1 MANYHEEFLTVGS
14 VLCDQAAIRGSATA
28 FITEGA
34 DGSRWSLSYR
44 DIWQRAQRAA
54 QLLAAHGVTAGDRVH
69 VHLANRIEFVD
80 CWFGCAVLGAVLV
93 PTGLASSAE
102 EIGYVREH
110 SGSVL
115 SVADQDDLDIIT
127 RNARGMRGRDPAA
140 AVLAV
145 GRSDWLAEVLPCAAP
160 PTSPRSADRL
170 AIMYTSG
177 TTSRPKGV
185 IVTHANYLRVGE
197 AVAQHLRI
205 TPQDRWLVVLPLF
218 HANAQFYSVM
228 SALVSGASVA
238 LMPKFS
244 ASRWGA
250 QVQLYQA
257 TLASLFAAP
266 VRMILARPV
275 PDIYSWDGLRVTLFA
290 QNLKQAEADRFEA
303 SYRTRLLQLY
313 GMTETIAPPLMNP
326 LYGVS
331 RHDSIGRPTLG
342 TQVAVRREDG
352 TTPSVG
358 QVGELYVFGEPGI
371 SLMDGYLGD
380 EAATTAALDQGWLR
394 TGDRVRIDEHGF
406 FYFVDR
412 AKDMVKRAGENVAL
426 SEIERVIND
435 LPFVL
440 ESAVVGVPDEMLDAR
455 IHAFVVRNPG
465 QAGTAAQVLGRCRER
480 LAKFKVPDSVTFLD
494 SLPRTAV
501 GKIQKRSLN
510 VPDQTRQEI
519 PMNENATVQ
528 RIDHVGV
535 VVRDIEQSR
544 TAYVKKLGLEPDGEE
559 LVESVSVR
567 LAYLKCA
574 GDSHPAWL
582 QLVQPVGPGPVAD
595 FLAEHGEGLH
605 HICFGVPN
613 ISDALQQIEGEA
625 GTAAF
630 RGGRGRTA
638 CFLGGRPGNVLIEL
652 TELGIPA
659 QEPRDTAEVS

>member
-1 MANYHEEFLTVGS
+1 MANYHEEFFTVGS
-14 VLCDQAAIRGSATA
+14 VLRDQAAIRGSATA

-34 DGSRWSLSYR
+34 DGSPRSLSYQ

-54 QLLAAHGVTAGDRVH
+54 ELLAAHGVTPGDRVH

-80 CWFGCAVLGAVLV
+80 CWFGCALLGAVLV

-102 EIGYVREH
+102 EVGYIREH

-115 SVADQDDLDIIT
+115 SVVDQDDVDTIT
-127 RNARGMRGRDPAA
+127 RNAPGMRYQGPAPD
-140 AVLAV
+140 VLAV
-145 GRSDWLAEVLPCAAP
+145 GRSDWLADVPSSGAP
-160 PTSPRSADRL
+160 AMSPRSADPL

-185 IVTHANYLRVGE
+185 IVTHANYVRVGE

-244 ASRWGA
+244 ASRWGT
-250 QVQLYQA
+250 QVQLYRA

-266 VRMILARPV
+266 VRMILAKPLS
-275 PDIYSWDGLRVTLFA
+275 DMYSWDRLRVTLFA
-290 QNLKQAEADRFEA
+290 QNLKQGEADRFETR
-303 SYRTRLLQLY
+303 YRTRLLQLY

-352 TTPSVG
+352 TTANIG

-371 SLMDGYLGD
+371 TLMDGYLGD
-380 EAATTAALDQGWLR
+380 HGATAAAMDQGWLR
-394 TGDRVRIDEHGF
+394 TGNRVRVDQNGF

-426 SEIERVIND
+426 SEVERVIND

-465 QAGTAAQVLGRCRER
+465 QTVTAAEVLERCRER
-480 LAKFKVPDSVTFLD
+480 LAKFK
-494 SLPRTAV
+494 LP
-501 GKIQKRSLN
+501 
-510 VPDQTRQEI
+510 
-519 PMNENATVQ
+519 
-528 RIDHVGV
+528 
-535 VVRDIEQSR
+535 
-544 TAYVKKLGLEPDGEE
+544 
-559 LVESVSVR
+559 
-567 LAYLKCA
+567 
-574 GDSHPAWL
+574 
-582 QLVQPVGPGPVAD
+582 
-595 FLAEHGEGLH
+595 
-605 HICFGVPN
+605 
-613 ISDALQQIEGEA
+613 
-625 GTAAF
+625 
-630 RGGRGRTA
+630 
-638 CFLGGRPGNVLIEL
+638 
-652 TELGIPA
+652 ELGHVP
-659 QEPRDTAEVS
+659 

>member
-14 VLCDQAAIRGSATA
+14 VLRDQAAIRGSATA
-28 FITEGA
+28 FITEEA
-34 DGSRWSLSYR
+34 DGSPRSLSYQ
-44 DIWQRAQRAA
+44 DTWQRAQRAA
-54 QLLAAHGVTAGDRVH
+54 ELLAAHGVTPGDRVH

-80 CWFGCAVLGAVLV
+80 CWLGCALLGAVLV

-102 EIGYVREH
+102 EVGYIREH

-115 SVADQDDLDIIT
+115 SVADQDDLDTIS
-127 RNARGMRGRDPAA
+127 RNAPGMLGQGPAP

-145 GRSDWLAEVLPCAAP
+145 GRSDWLADVPSSAAP
-160 PTSPRSADRL
+160 AMTPRSADPL

-185 IVTHANYLRVGE
+185 IVTHANYVRVGE

-244 ASRWGA
+244 ASRWGT
-250 QVQLYQA
+250 QVQLYRA

-266 VRMILARPV
+266 VRMILAKPLS
-275 PDIYSWDGLRVTLFA
+275 DMYSWDRLRVTLFA
-290 QNLKQAEADRFEA
+290 QNLKQGEADRFETR
-303 SYRTRLLQLY
+303 YRTRLLQLY

-352 TTPSVG
+352 TTANIG

-371 SLMDGYLGD
+371 TLMDGYLGD
-380 EAATTAALDQGWLR
+380 HGATAAAMDQGWLR
-394 TGDRVRIDEHGF
+394 TGDRVRVDQNGF

-465 QAGTAAQVLGRCRER
+465 QTVTAAEVLERCRER

-494 SLPRTAV
+494 ALPRTAV

-510 VPDQTRQEI
+510 VPTQTRQEL
-519 PMNENATVQ
+519 PVNEKATAR

-535 VVRDIEQSR
+535 VVRDIEQTR
-544 TAYVKKLGLEPDGEE
+544 TAYIKKLGLEPDGDE
-559 LVESVSVR
+559 LVENVNVR

-574 GDSHPAWL
+574 NDSHPAWL

-605 HICFGVPN
+605 HVCFGVPD
-613 ISDALQQIEGEA
+613 ISHALQQIQGEA
-625 GTAAF
+625 GTAVF
-630 RGGRGRTA
+630 PGGRGRAA
-638 CFLGGRPGNVLIEL
+638 CFLGARPGNVLIEL
-652 TELGIPA
+652 TELGTPA
-659 QEPRDTAEVS
+659 QGAA